1 MLQAAVAEAVAM
13 SDWAH
18 TMLQTYMNGDLS
30 QPARMVMFQTI
41 ETYFGSPNIEK
52 MLESAN
58 SLLRG

>member
-1 MLQAAVAEAVAM
+1 MAEAVAM

-41 ETYFGSPNIEK
+41 ETYFGLPNIEK